1 MTGMPREIES
11 MFRVTRSDA
20 DDVLSRT
27 GRLIGECHP
36 RLAGSPG
43 CLRAAHA
50 IGEAL
55 KPFCDR
61 VEIEEFT
68 QAPEAFFSIGPVLAS
83 IYLMSAIL
91 FFIGGPAAYFS
102 AAGFTLGTVY
112 FLTVFARMDRTFD
125 FLFRKKPGANVVG
138 VVEPAAEVR
147 RQVIIGG
154 HHDSAPVCN
163 FLEKHQWAYAFRI
176 IIPVALATLAN
187 IGTVLTAAGAWSA
200 RAEPI
205 ALSSLKVIVLAGAVF
220 VVPLI
225 WLNGRDA
232 SPGAGD
238 NLVSSLLL
246 VKLAELFHPGGPETA
261 LRHTRLVL
269 LSTDGEENGQKGSR
283 HYALTHQAD
292 FRKTETFFLSL
303 DGLYR
308 LRDLAFLTTETNGMV
323 RLSGALTAEGMRI
336 ASDLGYAAKAGPI
349 PFGGGGTDAGRF
361 ARAGVEAASLIA
373 ISTQPIRRDIV
384 YHTSRDTVAN
394 VEPEVV
400 EAGLNIAANLILE
413 KDKAAD

>member
-1 MTGMPREIES
+1 MIRL
-11 MFRVTRSDA
+11 TRADV

-27 GRLIGECHP
+27 GKLIGECHP

-43 CLRAAHA
+43 CVRAARA

-68 QAPEAFFSIGPVLAS
+68 QAPAAFFMIGRVLAVT
-83 IYLMSAIL
+83 YLVSAIL
-91 FFIGGPAAYFS
+91 FFIDGPAVYFS
-102 AAGFTLGTVY
+102 AAGLTLGTVY
-112 FLTVFARMDRTFD
+112 FFTVFARMDRTFD

-138 VVEPAAEVR
+138 VLEPAAEVR

-187 IGTVLTAAGAWSA
+187 IGAVLTAAGAWGA
-200 RAEPI
+200 RAEPM
-205 ALSSLKVIVLAGAVF
+205 ALPVLKVIVLAGAVF
-220 VVPLI
+220 IVPLI
-225 WLNGRDA
+225 RLNRRDA

-238 NLVSSLLL
+238 NLVSSLML
-246 VKLAELFHPGGPETA
+246 VKLAELFRSGDPETA
-261 LRHTRLVL
+261 LRHTRLIL
-269 LSTDGEENGQKGSR
+269 LSTDGEENGQKGSLR
-283 HYALTHQAD
+283 YTMTHQAD

-323 RLSGALTAEGMRI
+323 RLSKSLTEEAVRI

-373 ISTQPIRRDIV
+373 ISTRPIRRDIV
-384 YHTSRDTVAN
+384 YHTSRDTVDR
-394 VEPEVV
+394 VEPGVV
-400 EAGLNIAANLILE
+400 EAGLNIAANFVRE
-413 KDKAAD
+413 KDKAAA

>member
-1 MTGMPREIES
+1 MI
-11 MFRVTRSDA
+11 RVERA
-20 DDVLSRT
+20 AVDDVLART

-43 CLRAAHA
+43 CLRAARA

-55 KPFCDR
+55 RPFCDR
-61 VEIEEFT
+61 VDIEAYA
-68 QAPEAFFSIGPVLAS
+68 QAPGSFFLIGRVLAVT
-83 IYLMSAIL
+83 YLVSAIL
-91 FFIGGPAAYFS
+91 FFIGGTAAYFS

-112 FLTVFARMDRTFD
+112 FFTVFARMDRTFD
-125 FLFRKKPGANVVG
+125 FLFPKKPGANVVG

-147 RQVIIGG
+147 QQVIVGG

-176 IIPVALATLAN
+176 IVPFALATLAN
-187 IGTVLTAAGAWSA
+187 IGTVLTAAGAWGGEAGLSA
-200 RAEPI
+200 P
-205 ALSSLKVIVLAGAVF
+205 LLLKILLVAGAVF
-220 VVPLI
+220 IVPLI
-225 WLNGRDA
+225 WLNRRDA

-238 NLVSSLLL
+238 NLVSSLML
-246 VKLAELFHPGGPETA
+246 VKLAEAFRPGDPETA
-261 LRHTRLVL
+261 LRHTRLIL
-269 LSTDGEENGQKGSR
+269 LSTDGEENGQKGAL
-283 HYALTHQAD
+283 HYTESHRDGLRAVKTFVLT
-292 FRKTETFFLSL
+292 L

-323 RLSGALTAEGMRI
+323 RLSKSLTEEAVRI

-373 ISTQPIRRDIV
+373 ISTRPIRRDIV
-384 YHTSRDTVAN
+384 YHTSRDTVAS

-400 EAGLNIAANLILE
+400 EAGLNIAANFIRE
-413 KDKAAD
+413 KDRSAG

>member
-1 MTGMPREIES
+1 MI
-11 MFRVTRSDA
+11 RVTRGDV

-27 GRLIGECHP
+27 GKLIGECHP

-43 CLRAAHA
+43 CVRAARA

-61 VEIEEFT
+61 IDVEEFT
-68 QAPEAFFSIGPVLAS
+68 QAPGAFFLIGPVLAVT
-83 IYLMSAIL
+83 YLVSAVL
-91 FFIGGPAAYFS
+91 FFIGGPAIYAS
-102 AAGFTLGTVY
+102 AAGLTLGTVY
-112 FLTVFARMDRTFD
+112 FLAVFARMDRTFD
-125 FLFRKKPGANVVG
+125 FLFPKRPGANVVG
-138 VVEPAAEVR
+138 VLEPAAEVR
-147 RQVIIGG
+147 QQVIIGG

-187 IGTVLTAAGAWSA
+187 IGAVLTAAGAWGA
-200 RAEPI
+200 RAEPMV
-205 ALSSLKVIVLAGAVF
+205 LPVLKVIVLAGAVF

-225 WLNGRDA
+225 RLNRRDA

-238 NLVSSLLL
+238 NLVSSLMLA
-246 VKLAELFHPGGPETA
+246 KLAALFRSGDPETA

-269 LSTDGEENGQKGSR
+269 VSTDGEENGQKGAL
-283 HYALTHQAD
+283 HYTESHRDELRAVKTCVLT
-292 FRKTETFFLSL
+292 L

-323 RLSGALTAEGMRI
+323 RLSKSLTEEAVRI
-336 ASDLGYAAKAGPI
+336 ASDLGYAVKAGPI

-373 ISTQPIRRDIV
+373 ISTRPIRRDIV
-384 YHTSRDTVAN
+384 YHTSRDTVAS

-400 EAGLNIAANLILE
+400 EAGLNIAANFIRE